1 MSSKGVINA
10 NPAVVGLGGFA
21 LTTFLLQLHNLG
33 LVSTGPVVWVGFIY
47 GGLAQMIAGLQEQ
60 KTGNH
65 FGYSAFT
72 SYGAFWIALCLVFMG
87 NHYGVFASSTTDIGW
102 FMTGWT
108 VYTVFMTMSAIRINS
123 AMATT
128 FVLLL
133 TGFILLDIG
142 HFGFPMMNTV
152 AAFVLIACAFSAW
165 YMMAG
170 AILKDV
176 YGRDILPMGKP
187 WVQDSP
193 AELFGQGN
201 KKPPMAPA
209 E

>member
-21 LTTFLLQLHNLG
+21 LTTLLLQLHNLG
-33 LVSTGPVVWVGFIY
+33 LVATGPVVWVGFIY

-72 SYGAFWIALCLVFMG
+72 SYGAFWIALCLIFMG
-87 NHYGVFASSTTDIGW
+87 NHYGVFVSSGTDIGW
-102 FMTGWT
+102 FLVAWT
-108 VYTVFMTMSAIRINS
+108 IYTVFMTLGAIRIHS

-133 TGFILLDIG
+133 AGFILLDIG

-176 YGRDILPMGKP
+176 YGREILPMGKP

-193 AELFGQGN
+193 AELFGQGT